1 MKNLMD
7 LFQKQIVLLGFLV
20 MLSSLLSV
28 LTYFF
33 NLGIQD
39 FHLFFI
45 MLAFTLAFALVALK
59 VEVVIEDQRIVR
71 KMSLSRKI
79 KIKKTIKAVIIILL
93 SGVLFALVYLGIIK
107 LSFFNAV
114 LEPTL
119 AFKANVLKAY
129 VAFSLFIIG
138 FYLLKKDSI
147 TRYEEKLNDEYYAL
161 YLKLKILVNS
171 TRLSKQEKR
180 QSLLDVISLLIDA
193 QSSNKEPSEIIMYPE
208 QFIQELVDAYGEK
221 NYGINEVINSL
232 IRLILTILGI
242 NTMDYFFQYPSIGF
256 FEIPLDVLY
265 LLILYLV
272 FFTPMWRYLKH
283 TQVGLNVKLLSYIP
297 VILFFLGTITYQIF
311 TNFSPD
317 FVGNSEIWSSRY
329 SDLKLIPNIGI
340 LYFYLFVLLT
350 LLTLRFFL
358 RSPRKLQYSENQD
371 QILDF
376 ISSNRKIRIGFWT
389 SICLYGIA
397 LIVLP
402 LSCIHNWEK
411 DIINRS
417 ETDLDISFVSR
428 FYADNHNS
436 MFFPHSGLP
445 KYNEIAWKLESADN
459 TLADDTLL
467 YDGEKLYV
475 TSFYRTHQM
484 NTKKPE
490 IFSRSPLTLD
500 KDSIIT
506 VDLVYKKAGIERFE
520 AYQKESGI
528 LLWRYNFKKALT
540 DYHLLDNGK
549 IYATSKD
556 GYVYA
561 LDALTGKL
569 IWSFNTEGMLNS
581 NPTVHNN
588 TIYIVN
594 KNGLFFALN
603 GADGNLIWKQNISEW
618 NHADDVFAV
627 RESTVVY
634 YDQALFLF
642 DKWKIVK
649 ICAQTGKIFW
659 KYQAEDYFIK
669 SVAVAYQKLFINFSA
684 GSNEKS
690 RTVAFNPDNLEEI
703 WSFTPSNGDKFLGRY
718 LGIAN
723 HVAYTWYSDG
733 MLYALNVE
741 NGSII
746 WSFDAQLSDNY
757 KYSLDFDAIAI
768 GNGAIYIGNVEGK
781 YLCALK

>member
-1 MKNLMD
+1 MKNYKH
-7 LFQKQIVLLGFLV
+7 LFQNKLVLIGFF
-20 MLSSLLSV
+20 MILSALLSV

-39 FHLFFI
+39 LHLFFV

-59 VEVVIEDQRIVR
+59 VEAVIEDQQIVK

-79 KIKKTIKAVIIILL
+79 KIKKTIKALIIILL
-93 SGVLFALVYLGIIK
+93 SGILFALVYLGIIK

-129 VAFSLFIIG
+129 VIFSLFIIV

-180 QSLLDVISLLIDA
+180 QSLLDILSLLIDA
-193 QSSNKEPSEIIMYPE
+193 QSSNKESSELIIYPE
-208 QFIQELVDAYGEK
+208 QFIQDLVDAYGEK
-221 NYGINEVINSL
+221 KYGINEVINSL
-232 IRLILTILGI
+232 IHLILTILGI
-242 NTMDYFFQYPSIGF
+242 NTLDYFLQYPSLGF
-256 FEIPLDVLY
+256 FEIPLDILY
-265 LLILYLV
+265 LLVFYLV

-283 TQVGLNVKLLSYIP
+283 TQVGLNVKLLSFIP
-297 VILFFLGTITYQIF
+297 VMLFFLGTITYQIYI
-311 TNFSPD
+311 NFSPD
-317 FVGNSEIWSSRY
+317 FVGNSGTFSTRY

-350 LLTLRFFL
+350 LLTFRFFL

-376 ISSNRKIRIGFWT
+376 KSSNRKIRIGFWA
-389 SICLYGIA
+389 SLCLYGIA

-402 LSCIHNWEK
+402 ISCIHNWEK

-417 ETDLDISFVSR
+417 ETDLDISVVSR

-459 TLADDTLL
+459 TRADDALL

-475 TSFYRTHQM
+475 TGYRTHQM

-490 IFSRSPLTLD
+490 MLSNSPTTLY
-500 KDSIIT
+500 KNSIIA
-506 VDLVYKKAGIERFE
+506 VDLVYIKTGGSFE

-528 LLWRYNFKKALT
+528 LLWRYNFKKVLT
-540 DYHLLDNGK
+540 DYRLLDNGK
-549 IYATSKD
+549 IYTTSKD
-556 GYVYA
+556 GYIYA
-561 LDALTGKL
+561 LDALTGKFM
-569 IWSFNTEGMLNS
+569 WGFNTEGKLNS
-581 NPTVHNN
+581 NPALHNN
-588 TIYIVN
+588 AFYIVN
-594 KNGLFFALN
+594 KNGFVFALN
-603 GADGNLIWKQNISEW
+603 CIDGSLIWKQYIPEW
-618 NHADDVFAV
+618 NHVDDVFAV

-634 YDQALFLF
+634 YEQTLFLF
-642 DKWKIVK
+642 DAYKIVK
-649 ICAQTGKIFW
+649 ISALTGKVIW
-659 KYQAEDYFIK
+659 KYQVEDCFIK
-669 SVAVAYQKLFINFSA
+669 SVAVAYNKLFVNFSA

-690 RTVAFNPDNLEEI
+690 RTVAFNPDNLEKM
-703 WSFTPSNGDKFLGRY
+703 WSFTPSNGDRFLGRY

-733 MLYALNVE
+733 ILYALNIE
-741 NGSII
+741 NGSIL

-757 KYSLDFDAIAI
+757 RYSLDYDAIAI
-768 GNGAIYIGNVEGK
+768 GNGAIYIGNIEGK